1 MFSLI
6 FKHICAIL
14 TVWKAVINLN
24 NRHLDSNSDIRLL
37 KNVECFDHLH
47 FNMEICIVL
56 NGKLKVKREND
67 EFCLTGG
74 MCVIIM
80 PYEIHSYKSL
90 GKTETIIIECN
101 SMLAGELSNRSGFEN
116 TGFKLSEATLC
127 FIKSKYLEKKSSD
140 IFIKSIIYPVIS
152 DFFESPDKKEALQIH
167 SEIYRKAID
176 YIAKNYSE
184 SINLKTAAEEIGCS
198 YVYLS
203 RIFSKTT
210 KISFTAY
217 LNRYRIIK
225 SLTELKGT
233 DKTVTEIAYSC
244 GFETLR
250 SYNRE
255 FKKCLNTTPKEYR
268 LFGYK
273 HYFES

>member
-1 MFSLI
+1 MI
-6 FKHICAIL
+6 Q
-14 TVWKAVINLN
+14 LN
-24 NRHLDSNSDIRLL
+24 NGYFDSNFEIRLL
-37 KNVECFDHLH
+37 KNVECYDHLH

-56 NGKLKVKREND
+56 DGKLKVKREND
-67 EFCLTGG
+67 EFYLTGG
-74 MCVIIM
+74 MCAIIM

-90 GKTETIIIECN
+90 QSTETIIIEFN
-101 SMLAGELSNRSGFEN
+101 SMLVGELANRNGFEN
-116 TGFKLSEATLC
+116 TVFLLSKATLC
-127 FIKSKYLEKKSSD
+127 FVRDKYLEKKCSD

-152 DFFESPDKKEALQIH
+152 DFFESAGKNEALPIH
-167 SEIYRKAID
+167 SEIFKKAID
-176 YIAKNYSE
+176 YIAENYGE
-184 SINLKTAAEEIGCS
+184 SINLKTAAAEIGCS

-217 LNRYRIIK
+217 LNRFRIMK
-225 SLTELKGT
+225 SLTVLKST
-233 DKTVTEIAYSC
+233 NKTITEIAYSC

-268 LFGYK
+268 LFGYN